1 MGILEYV
8 LGHIFT
14 CVDAHVL
21 KWRGYKKF
29 LSLSLSPSLK
39 HCGGINSLG
48 GNGEWGV
55 RTYCDRWIIYIV
67 MVEIERVPSC
77 DDVYM
82 YLDMLCVCV
91 CVCE

>member
-29 LSLSLSPSLK
+29 LSLSPSLSPTLSPSRALWWDK
-39 HCGGINSLG
+39 LIR
-48 GNGEWGV
+48 GEWGMG
-55 RTYCDRWIIYIV
+55 RTHV
-67 MVEIERVPSC
+67 
-77 DDVYM
+77 
-82 YLDMLCVCV
+82 L
-91 CVCE
+91 